1 MTNLLF
7 LPRGRPG
14 AVRDVLDAGELD
26 RRVGGVRL
34 PAEGHQ
40 RRLRGPL
47 QGAGVQFNRHLRTA
61 LTSTLTHNKKTLP
74 WAPIQ

>member
-1 MTNLLF
+1 MPNKMTNYLF
-7 LPRGRPG
+7 FSRGGPG
-14 AVRDVLDAGELD
+14 AVRDLLDAGELD

-61 LTSTLTHNKKTLP
+61 LTWALTHRQKTRP
-74 WAPIQ
+74 